1 MKEPTEEQ
9 IINLGDNEKEPTSNN
24 LTSTNE
30 PVGPTPEELET
41 LPRIA
46 DKIPYTIF
54 MVVIAEAAERFTF
67 RSITGPL
74 QNYVQNPLHDDRLP
88 GALGKGQATATAI
101 GYFFQCWCFLMPIV
115 GAVIADC
122 YLGRVKTILLGSITA
137 TIGTLILFLTS
148 LPVSLEN
155 GAGWPGLL
163 VALIIIGLGAGGI
176 KSNVGP
182 LVADQYT
189 GKKPVVKITADN
201 RRVILDPDVTVQT
214 IYSRYYWLI
223 NIGSCAGLIAP
234 WVERKVGFWATFLIP
249 LCIYGCATVVLI
261 FCRNKYIIRPPQGSI
276 AIRAAHALWIGFKK
290 NRTMDHAKPS
300 YLRQQ
305 GERIDLPWDDQFVDE
320 IKVALMACR
329 VISLFPIFWLCYGN
343 TVGNLISLAGLM
355 NTMGLP
361 NDFLAGS
368 INPLSILILLPLFER
383 VIYPSLRR
391 INIPFRPISRIT
403 FGFVIMSGA
412 IAVAAGLQSL
422 AYNSPPYSVNFL
434 SILPIYV
441 LTALSEITAFL
452 SSMEYAYT
460 KAPRSMKSL
469 VASVNLL
476 LCALGSLLGLAISP
490 TSKKPQILV
499 QFACLSGIMFL
510 AAILVY
516 VLFSKYNKVDEK
528 MNQIE
533 READSDREG

>member
-9 IINLGDNEKEPTSNN
+9 IIHPGDNEKEPTSNH

-30 PVGPTPEELET
+30 PVGPTREELET

-101 GYFFQCWCFLMPIV
+101 GYFFQCWCFLMPIL

-223 NIGSCAGLIAP
+223 NIGSCAGLVAP
-234 WVERKVGFWATFLIP
+234 VF
-249 LCIYGCATVVLI
+249 
-261 FCRNKYIIRPPQGSI
+261 IRPPQGSI

-329 VISLFPIFWLCYGN
+329 VIGKSHQFGRAHEYNGAPER
-343 TVGNLISLAGLM
+343 
-355 NTMGLP
+355 
-361 NDFLAGS
+361 
-368 INPLSILILLPLFER
+368 LLER

-533 READSDREG
+533 READSDREE

>member
-9 IINLGDNEKEPTSNN
+9 INPGDNEKEPTSNN
-24 LTSTNE
+24 TASTNE

-101 GYFFQCWCFLMPIV
+101 GYFFQCWCFLMPIL

-189 GKKPVVKITADN
+189 GKKPVIKITSDN

-261 FCRNKYIIRPPQGSI
+261 FCRNKYITRPPQGSI
-276 AIRAAHALWIGFKK
+276 AIRAAHVLWIGFKK

-305 GERIDLPWDDQFVDE
+305 GETIDLPWDDQFVDE

-391 INIPFRPISRIT
+391 VNIPFRPISRIT
-403 FGFVIMSGA
+403 FGFFIMSGA

-422 AYNSPPYSVNFL
+422 AYSSPPYSVNFL

-469 VASVNLL
+469 VASANLL

-499 QFACLSGIMFL
+499 QFICLSGIMFL
-510 AAILVY
+510 SAIIVY

-533 READSDREG
+533 READSDREE

>member
-1 MKEPTEEQ
+1 MSRNPG
-9 IINLGDNEKEPTSNN
+9 NNEKEPISNN
-24 LTSTNE
+24 TTFTNE
-30 PVGPTPEELET
+30 PLGPTPEQLEA
-41 LPRIA
+41 LPRVA
-46 DKIPYTIF
+46 DKIPYMIF
-54 MVVIAEAAERFTF
+54 MVAIAEAAERFIF

-88 GALGKGQATATAI
+88 GALAKGQATATAI
-101 GYFFQCWCFLMPIV
+101 GYFFQCWCFLMPIL
-115 GAVIADC
+115 GAVVADC
-122 YLGRVKTILLGSITA
+122 HLGRVKTILLGSITA

-148 LPVSLEN
+148 LPVTLEN

-189 GKKPVVKITADN
+189 GKKPVIKIMSDN
-201 RRVILDPDVTVQT
+201 RRVILDPDVTVQI

-234 WVERKVGFWATFLIP
+234 WVERKVEFWATFLIP

-261 FCRNKYIIRPPQGSI
+261 FCRNKYITRPPQGSI
-276 AIRAAHALWIGFKK
+276 AIRATHALWIGFKK

-305 GERIDLPWDDQFVDE
+305 QGETIDLPWDDQFVDE

-329 VISLFPIFWLCYGN
+329 VIPIFWLCYGN

-383 VIYPSLRR
+383 VLYPSLRR
-391 INIPFRPISRIT
+391 VGIPFRPISRIT
-403 FGFVIMSGA
+403 FGFFIMSGA

-422 AYNSPPYSVNFL
+422 AYSSPPYSVNFL

-490 TSKKPQILV
+490 TSRKPQILV
-499 QFACLSGIMFL
+499 QFACLSGIMFVS
-510 AAILVY
+510 AIIVY
-516 VLFSKYNKVDEK
+516 VVFSKYNKMDEK

-533 READSDREG
+533 READSDREE